1 MQVLLISTYDLGHQP
16 FSLAS
21 PAAKL
26 SNAGA
31 KVICNDL
38 AVESLND
45 DNVRTAG
52 MIGLY
57 LQMHTAT
64 RLSIALI
71 PHLKELNP
79 TAHIVFYG
87 LYAPLNAAYLKEIG
101 GDSFIGGEFEDG
113 LVELY
118 KNLADGHISISLNTI
133 STKKQDFN
141 IPLRKGLPNLNKYAY
156 LNVGDGST
164 KIVGYTEASRGCKH
178 KCRHCPVVPV
188 YKGRFRIIESGAV
201 IADCQQQIAQGAE
214 HISFG
219 DPDFFNGPTH
229 AIRVIMALN
238 QESPHITYDAT
249 IKIEHLLAHEELL
262 PLLKKTGCLF
272 ITTAA
277 ESVENNILSI
287 LDKGHTNEDFK
298 EVAAKLHNVGIH
310 LSPTFVPFTPWTTK
324 KGFLRLLETIAELD
338 LIENVAPIQL
348 AIRLLIPNKSYL
360 LDTPEIQPHLLDY
373 NEESLSYSWR
383 NPDESVE
390 NLCSEIQVI
399 VETSSVNQKTRSE
412 TFASIYAAA
421 RKACGLKRN
430 DNPFKISSSGYNIPS
445 MSEPWFCCAEPT
457 NEQLSRL

>member
-118 KNLADGHISISLNTI
+118 KNLAEGHISIS
-133 STKKQDFN
+133 
-141 IPLRKGLPNLNKYAY
+141 
-156 LNVGDGST
+156 
-164 KIVGYTEASRGCKH
+164 IVNPYMLE
-178 KCRHCPVVPV
+178 
-188 YKGRFRIIESGAV
+188 
-201 IADCQQQIAQGAE
+201 
-214 HISFG
+214 
-219 DPDFFNGPTH
+219 NGW
-229 AIRVIMALN
+229 V
-238 QESPHITYDAT
+238 
-249 IKIEHLLAHEELL
+249 
-262 PLLKKTGCLF
+262 F
-272 ITTAA
+272 
-277 ESVENNILSI
+277 
-287 LDKGHTNEDFK
+287 NEDFP
-298 EVAAKLHNVGIH
+298 GSTPDH
-310 LSPTFVPFTPWTTK
+310 LFDSK
-324 KGFLRLLETIAELD
+324 
-338 LIENVAPIQL
+338 
-348 AIRLLIPNKSYL
+348 YL
-360 LDTPEIQPHLLDY
+360 YQI
-373 NEESLSYSWR
+373 
-383 NPDESVE
+383 
-390 NLCSEIQVI
+390 
-399 VETSSVNQKTRSE
+399 
-412 TFASIYAAA
+412 
-421 RKACGLKRN
+421 
-430 DNPFKISSSGYNIPS
+430 
-445 MSEPWFCCAEPT
+445 
-457 NEQLSRL
+457 